1 MVWARSPHHLARS
14 GPGGAATG
22 LDQTLTDEGTLMPLT
37 SDPQTSTVPRREQP
51 LRTRDSA
58 LLSWPEGRTPGFVQR
73 WAEAL
78 VQAAPGSTPDSPG
91 LNSSA
96 LNRPALVAHLRE
108 TLDLALDGKQVA
120 VFGDLADASCA
131 ARPWAVAGVA
141 QARHPLT
148 GSRVTSL
155 TWLAANRPGAL
166 TSLLGTL
173 RADGLLEQAALESEA
188 GGGFRQQELTAG
200 GFHPVA
206 WTMRRSNPTPAGDHP
221 PQAAPGVDVHPMRD
235 DEEEFVHQCVVT
247 ALRRGLGGDDC
258 AIDLDAWAR
267 RRLPLREGDPTCV
280 VATVDGVPVAHGLA
294 YPRTDPI
301 ATGRLAYVADVFVI
315 PGQHGHGYSHAVSQ
329 ALLHALALKGFDE
342 VESDVAAGPGSEQ
355 LRRNLT
361 DAGWQEWRIRWQ
373 TP

>member
-1 MVWARSPHHLARS
+1 
-14 GPGGAATG
+14 
-22 LDQTLTDEGTLMPLT
+22 MPLT
-37 SDPQTSTVPRREQP
+37 SDPRSSAAPGRAP

-58 LLSWPEGRTPGFVQR
+58 LLHWPQGRTPGFVQR

-78 VQAAPGSTPDSPG
+78 VEAAPGSAPDSPARAARVRE
-91 LNSSA
+91 A
-96 LNRPALVAHLRE
+96 L
-108 TLDLALDGKQVA
+108 DQALDGKQVA
-120 VFGDLADASCA
+120 VFGDPADPSGAE
-131 ARPWAVAGVA
+131 RPWAVVGVG

-155 TWLAANRPGAL
+155 TWLAANQPGAI
-166 TSLLGTL
+166 TSLLGAL

-188 GGGFRQQELTAG
+188 GGGFRQQELAAD

-206 WTMRRSNPTPAGDHP
+206 WTMRRSNPAPAGDRP
-221 PQAAPGVDVHPMRD
+221 PQPPPGVDVHPMRD
-235 DEEEFVHQCVVT
+235 GEREFVHECVVT

-258 AIDLDAWAR
+258 TIDLDAWAR
-267 RRLPLREGDPTCV
+267 RRLPLREGDATCV

-301 ATGRLAYVADVFVI
+301 GTGRLAYVADVFVI

-355 LRRNLT
+355 LRRNLAA
-361 DAGWQEWRIRWQ
+361 AGWQEWRVRWQ

>member
-1 MVWARSPHHLARS
+1 VVWAHRPHHLARTGRGGTPT
-14 GPGGAATG
+14 GP
-22 LDQTLTDEGTLMPLT
+22 DRTLTDEGTRMPLT
-37 SDPQTSTVPRREQP
+37 SDPQSSTVPGREP

-58 LLSWPEGRTPGFVQR
+58 LLRWPQERTPDFVRR

-78 VQAAPGSTPDSPG
+78 VEAAPGGAPDH
-91 LNSSA
+91 
-96 LNRPALVAHLRE
+96 PAQVARVRE
-108 TLDLALDGKQVA
+108 SLDRALDGKQVA
-120 VFGDLADASCA
+120 VFGDPADASGA
-131 ARPWAVAGVA
+131 ARPWAVAGLG

-166 TSLLGTL
+166 TSLLAAL
-173 RADGLLEQAALESEA
+173 RADGLLEQAALETGA
-188 GGGFRQQELTAG
+188 DGGFRRQELADN

-206 WTMRRSNPTPAGDHP
+206 WTMRRSTPTPAGDRS
-221 PQAAPGVDVHPMRD
+221 PQTPPGVDVHPMRD
-235 DEEEFVHQCVVT
+235 GEVEFVHQCVVT

-267 RRLPLREGDPTCV
+267 HRLPLREGDATCV

-315 PGQHGHGYSHAVSQ
+315 PGRHGHGYSHAVSQ
-329 ALLHALALKGFDE
+329 ALLRALALKGFDE
-342 VESDVAAGPGSEQ
+342 VESDVAAGTGSEQ

-361 DAGWQEWRIRWQ
+361 DAGWQESRIRWQ
-373 TP
+373 TR

>member
-1 MVWARSPHHLARS
+1 MIERGVGPQSTPPRSDRAPA
-14 GPGGAATG
+14 GPPTG
-22 LDQTLTDEGTLMPLT
+22 TEQTLTDEGTLMSLA
-37 SDPQTSTVPRREQP
+37 SDPQTSTVPRSEQP

-58 LLSWPEGRTPGFVQR
+58 LLRWPEGRTPGFVQR

-78 VQAAPGSTPDSPG
+78 VEATPGSAADS
-91 LNSSA
+91 
-96 LNRPALVAHLRE
+96 PALVARVRE
-108 TLDLALDGKQVA
+108 MLDRALAGKQVA

-155 TWLAANRPGAL
+155 TWLAANQPGAL

-173 RADGLLEQAALESEA
+173 RAGGLLEQAALESEA
-188 GGGFRQQELTAG
+188 GGGFRQQELTAD

-206 WTMRRSNPTPAGDHP
+206 WTMRRSNPTPAGDRP
-221 PQAAPGVDVHPMRD
+221 PQAPPGVDVHPMRD
-235 DEEEFVHQCVVT
+235 DEQEFVHQCVVT

-267 RRLPLREGDPTCV
+267 RRLPLREGDATCV

-301 ATGRLAYVADVFVI
+301 ATARLAYVADVFVI

-329 ALLHALALKGFDE
+329 ALLHALALMGFDQ

-361 DAGWQEWRIRWQ
+361 AAGWQEWRIRWQ